1 MRQASDRRQH
11 RRIRVMAHRVADLA
25 RHLDAST
32 SAAAACEGLRH
43 DPSSISNHHSLRGY
57 TIVITG
63 ASRGIGLAIGVA
75 AASQGANVAIWAKST
90 SEDPRI
96 PGTIYTAARQI
107 EAAGGKA
114 EPVECDIRSEEAV
127 ATAVERTVARF
138 GSIDCLINNASAI
151 SPTATDATTM
161 KRYDLMHS
169 VNSRGTFLVT
179 AKCLPHL
186 KASRARGRFPHVL
199 NISPPLDMDSRWFS
213 PHVAYTMAK
222 FGMSMCTL
230 GHATE
235 FADAGIAVNSLWPR
249 TAIATAAVANV
260 LGGDEMMRRSRKP
273 EIMADAAVLVLR
285 SDSTKCT
292 GNFFL
297 DDEVL
302 KFSDLRKYAVD
313 PSIPEEELVPD
324 FFVPDAYAL

>member
-1 MRQASDRRQH
+1 
-11 RRIRVMAHRVADLA
+11 
-25 RHLDAST
+25 
-32 SAAAACEGLRH
+32 
-43 DPSSISNHHSLRGY
+43 
-57 TIVITG
+57 
-63 ASRGIGLAIGVA
+63 
-75 AASQGANVAIWAKST
+75 
-90 SEDPRI
+90 
-96 PGTIYTAARQI
+96 
-107 EAAGGKA
+107 
-114 EPVECDIRSEEAV
+114 
-127 ATAVERTVARF
+127 
-138 GSIDCLINNASAI
+138 
-151 SPTATDATTM
+151 
-161 KRYDLMHS
+161 
-169 VNSRGTFLVT
+169 
-179 AKCLPHL
+179 
-186 KASRARGRFPHVL
+186 
-199 NISPPLDMDSRWFS
+199 
-213 PHVAYTMAK
+213 VAYTMAK